1 MRMSILKDRVEAL
14 IEKYKKRLEDKEQCR
29 DRYQTVLD
37 VIDVEIGQLKN
48 TIFDLR
54 FAVQGGKVYS
64 RDKHEPTVIE
74 PAEKE
79 TENDYEHRC

>member
-1 MRMSILKDRVEAL
+1 MSVLKDRIEVL
-14 IEKYKKRLEDKEQCR
+14 IEKYEKRLEDKEQCR

-37 VIDVEIGQLKN
+37 VIDAEIVQLKN

-54 FAVQGGKVYS
+54 FAIQGGKVYS
-64 RDKHEPTVIE
+64 RDEKEPTVIE

-79 TENDYEHRC
+79 TENDSEH